1 MMDLCWKEVKQE
13 SAEVMEYGAL
23 QHQFALVI
31 ALHTC
36 DDLFVLVVSGKKTSM
51 YIMVSGNNGW
61 GL

>member
-1 MMDLCWKEVKQE
+1 MMDLCWKEVEQE

-36 DDLFVLVVSGKKTSM
+36 DDLFVCTCCKWQENFYVHYGF
-51 YIMVSGNNGW
+51 W
-61 GL
+61 